1 MPSPLSL
8 LNKLSSA
15 QSDAA
20 DTRERLAVVL
30 RQGFGAYDAYVAA
43 QPWIFGAG
51 LLAMGVSGVMLWKR
65 RRTPEAYAL
74 YVTTFIIGAAAAWF
88 ARPFTSAPASP
99 GAPTPGGPTIIDR
112 LDAKRREYA
121 AEDPRWADRTWA
133 RVASMPGVREQL
145 DRQPLLKALV
155 SA

>member
-1 MPSPLSL
+1 MPSPLSI
-8 LNKLSSA
+8 LNRVSSA
-15 QSDAA
+15 QSDVG

-30 RQGFGAYDAYVAA
+30 KQGFGAYDAYVAA

-74 YVTTFIIGAAAAWF
+74 YLTTFVVGAAAAWF
-88 ARPFTSAPASP
+88 ARPFDSAAAAP
-99 GAPTPGGPTIIDR
+99 GAKQAGGPTILDR

>member
-1 MPSPLSL
+1 
-8 LNKLSSA
+8 
-15 QSDAA
+15 
-20 DTRERLAVVL
+20 
-30 RQGFGAYDAYVAA
+30 
-43 QPWIFGAG
+43 
-51 LLAMGVSGVMLWKR
+51 MLWKR

-74 YVTTFIIGAAAAWF
+74 YITTFILGAAAAWF
-88 ARPFTSAPASP
+88 ARPFASAPTSP
-99 GAPTPGGPTIIDR
+99 GATSTPGGPTILDR

-133 RVASMPGVREQL
+133 RVAAMPGVREQL

>member
-1 MPSPLSL
+1 V
-8 LNKLSSA
+8 SSA
-15 QSDAA
+15 QSDAN

-30 RQGFGAYDAYVAA
+30 KQGFGAYDAYVAA

-74 YVTTFIIGAAAAWF
+74 YLTTFIAGAAAAWF
-88 ARPFTSAPASP
+88 ARPFGGGAATPA
-99 GAPTPGGPTIIDR
+99 TPAQAGGPTIIER

-133 RVASMPGVREQL
+133 RVAAMPGVREQL
-145 DRQPLLKALV
+145 DRQPLLRALV